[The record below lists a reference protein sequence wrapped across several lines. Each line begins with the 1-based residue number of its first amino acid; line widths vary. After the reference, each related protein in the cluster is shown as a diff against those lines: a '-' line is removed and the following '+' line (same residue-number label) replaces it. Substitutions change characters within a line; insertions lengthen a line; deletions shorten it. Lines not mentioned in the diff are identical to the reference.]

1 VRRELRMRRVAGLLM
16 CCVSAGV
23 AVALPPAHMGPHGSP
38 ATEADPWAAVEPRG
52 DEQRVVR
59 RAGVSDVQQS
69 APAQRSWM
77 SGGSWMRTVA
87 SLLGVLG
94 LIVLL
99 GWGYRA
105 AIGAPLALARSRH
118 PGLLDVI
125 SRVGIGP
132 RQSLCLVRFGSRLVL
147 VGVSAERLSALD
159 VVSDPEL
166 AARLAGASGVTRD
179 GPDARDFDA
188 ALREEAQRLD
198 APAAEPPLSA
208 ARRALETIGARLRS
222 PAAR

>member
-1 VRRELRMRRVAGLLM
+1 MRLAAGLLM
-16 CCVSAGV
+16 CCLTAAAAIAS
-23 AVALPPAHMGPHGSP
+23 PPA
-38 ATEADPWAAVEPRG
+38 EADPWTAVEPRS
-52 DEQRVVR
+52 DEQRIVR
-59 RAGVSDVQQS
+59 RAGVSDVQS
-69 APAQRSWM
+69 AAPAQRSWM
-77 SGGSWMRTVA
+77 TGGSWSRTIA

-147 VGVSAERLSALD
+147 VGVSADRLAALD
-159 VVSDPEL
+159 VVSDPDL
-166 AARLAGASGVTRD
+166 AARLAGASTAARD
-179 GPDARDFDA
+179 GPDAKEFEV
-188 ALREEAQRLD
+188 ALREEAQRME
-198 APAAEPPLSA
+198 APIAERPLSS
-208 ARRALETIGARLRS
+208 ARRALEAIGARLRS